1 MLEFKQME
9 ELSMNYEKTILE
21 MLERIKTLEEKVE
34 KLAGSNAAF
43 NNNEFMGNRK
53 ITMTQKAKDY
63 IMHKKNEAKEHGYK
77 EIVLLCNDIQKA
89 LNITNRTPIVCTAMY
104 ECMGS
109 KDEIISSPPSGFSTT
124 VKVKYYL

>member
-1 MLEFKQME
+1 
-9 ELSMNYEKTILE
+9 MNYEKTILE

-104 ECMGS
+104 ECMGT

-124 VKVKYYL
+124 VKVKYFL